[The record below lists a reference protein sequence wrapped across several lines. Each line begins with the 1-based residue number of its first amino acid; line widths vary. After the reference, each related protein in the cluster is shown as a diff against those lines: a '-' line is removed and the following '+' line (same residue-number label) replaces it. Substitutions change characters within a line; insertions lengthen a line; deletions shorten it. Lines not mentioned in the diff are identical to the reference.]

1 MVFYVLTKV
10 DWEFGRVYAELYE
23 NELDAKNEMWNK
35 AHWQNRIRE
44 GLSINMLNDRHI
56 VLEKRNGEE
65 VQRIVEFTI
74 EEKEVY

>member
-35 AHWQNRIRE
+35 VHWQYRIRE

-56 VLEKRNGEE
+56 VLEKRNGKE

-74 EEKEVY
+74 KEKEVH